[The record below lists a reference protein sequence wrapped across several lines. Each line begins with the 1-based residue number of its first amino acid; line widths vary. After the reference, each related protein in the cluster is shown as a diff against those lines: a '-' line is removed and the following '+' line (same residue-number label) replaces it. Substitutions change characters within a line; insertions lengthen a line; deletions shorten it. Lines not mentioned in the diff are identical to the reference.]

1 MTEITAH
8 HGLFKDIN
16 LHVDDTLTEDLHA
29 AEGMNL
35 DDITLV
41 GFSMGRGEVARD
53 FSLVGF
59 SMGRGEVARD
69 FSLFGPQRIH
79 SVVFRRR
86 PARLQPQRRRRVE
99 QHVARVLGEVTG
111 PAHLLTADDQRRLY
125 GLRNHIIGAGRFTV
139 QSAQRCG
146 QLEVYTV
153 RVAEGKDRNSGVT
166 EVLDL
171 TVRDAGIR
179 QLLLRGNEVVT

>member
-53 FSLVGF
+53 FSLF
-59 SMGRGEVARD
+59 S
-69 FSLFGPQRIH
+69 PQRIH

>member
-53 FSLVGF
+53 FSL
-59 SMGRGEVARD
+59 
-69 FSLFGPQRIH
+69 FGPQRIH

-86 PARLQPQRRRRVE
+86 PARLQRQRRRRVE
-99 QHVARVLGEVTG
+99 QHIARVLGEVTG

>member
-53 FSLVGF
+53 FSL
-59 SMGRGEVARD
+59 
-69 FSLFGPQRIH
+69 FGPQRIH

-86 PARLQPQRRRRVE
+86 PARLQRQRRR
-99 QHVARVLGEVTG
+99 
-111 PAHLLTADDQRRLY
+111 
-125 GLRNHIIGAGRFTV
+125 
-139 QSAQRCG
+139 
-146 QLEVYTV
+146 
-153 RVAEGKDRNSGVT
+153 
-166 EVLDL
+166 
-171 TVRDAGIR
+171 
-179 QLLLRGNEVVT
+179 

>member
-35 DDITLV
+35 DDIT
-41 GFSMGRGEVARD
+41 
-53 FSLVGF
+53 LVGF

-179 QLLLRGNEVVT
+179 QLLLRGNKVVS

>member
-35 DDITLV
+35 DDIT
-41 GFSMGRGEVARD
+41 
-53 FSLVGF
+53 LVGF

-146 QLEVYTV
+146 QLEVYTA

>member
-35 DDITLV
+35 DDIT
-41 GFSMGRGEVARD
+41 
-53 FSLVGF
+53 LVGF